1 LKDGSDLCHG
11 LAAASEAELSSFY
24 TAVLRQNGT
33 SAANEAAER
42 WLQVFRST
50 TLDRDDLIRSLRRIT
65 INAASLLTAE
75 FLPATLSN
83 QQQRF
88 EATRCKCRGY
98 GILDFSLIISPSTVN
113 LPYP

>member
-1 LKDGSDLCHG
+1 MIRGQSSLKDGSSYDLCYG
-11 LAAASEAELSSFY
+11 LAAAAEAELSAFY

-65 INAASLLTAE
+65 ITAASLLTAE
-75 FLPATLSN
+75 FLPARLNNEGST
-83 QQQRF
+83 QRF
-88 EATRCKCRGY
+88 EPTNCKCRG
-98 GILDFSLIISPSTVN
+98 
-113 LPYP
+113 